1 MEFSQLLEYRPR
13 LESTLR
19 SQLAKER
26 RRIAPVFRPYLDAD
40 TEFTLRGG
48 KRFRALLLLAGY
60 WIASRRDPSRVLAAA
75 AALEHFQ
82 SWMLI
87 HDDIID
93 HAETRRGGPTIHRLF
108 ERAHVVEHRLGA
120 PEPFGLGVGIT
131 LGDLNEPFTVGAFL
145 EAPGPSSRRLA
156 ALGEYVRMTRET
168 AYGQLLDIQNGATAV
183 DQVREEDV
191 LRVHRLKSAFYT
203 VASPLRIG
211 AILGGAARP
220 LLNDLEAFG
229 LDVGVAFQ
237 LRDDVLGTGFDAAGA
252 GKSAND
258 LIEGK
263 RTLLVVRAW
272 AAADAAG
279 RAAITG
285 VLNEP
290 SATPSAVDAAR
301 DVIRATGSLAYSE
314 QRIEQLRRR
323 ACRRIQRSRAVP
335 ARAKPLLLEIC
346 DRLVFRNV

>member
-1 MEFSQLLEYRPR
+1 MEFSDLLGYRPR
-13 LESTLR
+13 LEATIR
-19 SQLAKER
+19 AQLGRER
-26 RRIAPVFRPYLDAD
+26 RRITPVFRPYLDAD

-60 WIASRRDPSRVLAAA
+60 WIATGRDPSPVLPAA

-93 HAETRRGGPTIHRLF
+93 HADTRRGGPTIHRTF
-108 ERAHVVEHRLGA
+108 ERAHATARRLGA
-120 PEPFGLGVGIT
+120 AEPYGLGVGIT
-131 LGDLNEPFTVGAFL
+131 LGDLNEPFTVGALL
-145 EAPGPSSRRLA
+145 EARAPTERRLA
-156 ALGEYVRMTRET
+156 ALAEYVRMTRET
-168 AYGQLLDIQNGATAV
+168 AYGQLLDIQNGATPV
-183 DQVREEDV
+183 EEVREDDV
-191 LRVHRLKSAFYT
+191 LRVHALKSAFYT
-203 VASPLRIG
+203 VSSPLRIG
-211 AILGGAARP
+211 AILGGARP
-220 LLNDLEAFG
+220 GLLRDLEAFG

-237 LRDDVLGTGFDAAGA
+237 LRDDVLGTGFDSGGA

-279 RAAITG
+279 RAAISA
-285 VLNEP
+285 VLNVP
-290 SATPSAVDAAR
+290 SAPPAAVDAAR
-301 DVIRATGSLAYSE
+301 EVIRATGSLGYSE
-314 QRIEQLRRR
+314 KRIAQLSRRACQRIE
-323 ACRRIQRSRAVP
+323 RSRAVR
-335 ARAKPLLLEIC
+335 AAAKPLLLEIC